1 MTGNVWEARV
11 MRRHQRFEKNN
22 TMIVPENPTDLSGL
36 VASAMATF
44 KHVAIDRGDS
54 GQPEIHPRS

>member
-1 MTGNVWEARV
+1 